1 MLPISIRFLLHQGI
15 EVAPFS
21 ETLSYSTGQEMVHGV
36 RQVRS
41 LERCLREVAERT
53 DKQVWSHSSPADSAK
68 DADTW
73 RDLQSQEWHKYHVVF
88 YFFFLFSTFQARY
101 GGALYSTPQ
110 LHCVQCHFPNQTK
123 FLILTHT
130 VKKCVEFSEPVLV

>member
-15 EVAPFS
+15 EVAQFS

-73 RDLQSQEWHKYHVVF
+73 RDLQSQEWRKYHVVF
-88 YFFFLFSTFQARY
+88 LLFLLIFYFSGKIRWCAVQYTAAKLCSVSFSK
-101 GGALYSTPQ
+101 
-110 LHCVQCHFPNQTK
+110 PNQ
-123 FLILTHT
+123 
-130 VKKCVEFSEPVLV
+130 V

>member
-1 MLPISIRFLLHQGI
+1 M
-15 EVAPFS
+15 
-21 ETLSYSTGQEMVHGV
+21 

-73 RDLQSQEWHKYHVVF
+73 RDLQSQEWHKYIMYHVVF

-110 LHCVQCHFPNQTK
+110 LHCVQCHFPNQIK
-123 FLILTHT
+123 FDLEGMLS
-130 VKKCVEFSEPVLV
+130 KNAWNFPNLS